1 MKHIYTSPL
10 CGWDESAN
18 RVFVYELENDEEICS
33 ADDAAVRA
41 DEEIWDFREM
51 TFEEKCDLFNVYEE
65 PDYSVAPGAMY
76 HRYNFDLTGTHVI
89 MTETIALN
97 V

>member
-10 CGWDESAN
+10 CGWDESAD
-18 RVFVYELENDEEICS
+18 RVFVYELES
-33 ADDAAVRA
+33 

-51 TFEEKCDLFNVYEE
+51 TFEQKCDLFNVYEE
-65 PDYSVAPGAMY
+65 PDYAIAPGAMY
-76 HRYNFDLTGTHVI
+76 HRCNFNLTGTHVI

>member
-10 CGWDESAN
+10 CGWDESAD
-18 RVFVYELENDEEICS
+18 RVFVYELESE
-33 ADDAAVRA
+33 
-41 DEEIWDFREM
+41 EEIWDFREM
-51 TFEEKCDLFNVYEE
+51 TFEQKCDLFNVYEE
-65 PDYSVAPGAMY
+65 PDYAIDPGAMY
-76 HRYNFDLTGTHVI
+76 HRYNFNLTGTHVI

>member
-10 CGWDESAN
+10 CGWDESADC
-18 RVFVYELENDEEICS
+18 VYVYEFEND
-33 ADDAAVRA
+33 D
-41 DEEIWDFREM
+41 EIWDFEEM

-65 PDYSVAPGAMY
+65 PKHSVAPGAIY
-76 HRYNFDLTGTHVI
+76 HRYDFCCTGNHAIV
-89 MTETIALN
+89 TETVACN

>member
-10 CGWDESAN
+10 CGWDESAD
-18 RVFVYELENDEEICS
+18 RVFVYELES
-33 ADDAAVRA
+33 
-41 DEEIWDFREM
+41 DEEIWDF
-51 TFEEKCDLFNVYEE
+51 DLFNVYEE
-65 PDYSVAPGAMY
+65 PDYAIAPGAMY
-76 HRYNFDLTGTHVI
+76 HRYNFNLTGTHVI